1 MLWLNDREQQSGRNM
16 RQTLAIVL
24 LRLLGTRVVQEA
36 AEPVSC
42 AQFWESS
49 VSTSDFERNA
59 EAAAAS
65 AGEALFDR
73 LLSVLHALLSSTWA
87 VWLKHRPLGKGPIK
101 PLRDIPAF
109 DREVVERMQ
118 VGASFLHLHQFEVG
132 FVVLIYL

>member
-1 MLWLNDREQQSGRNM
+1 M

-42 AQFWESS
+42 TQIWDS
-49 VSTSDFERNA
+49 VSTSDFERSA

-65 AGEALFDR
+65 AGEGLFNR

-87 VWLKHRPLGKGPIK
+87 VWLKPPWPLSKGQIRPLQE
-101 PLRDIPAF
+101 IPSF
-109 DREVVERMQ
+109 DQEAVERMQ
-118 VGASFLHLHQFEVG
+118 VGA
-132 FVVLIYL
+132 